1 MAYADFVQYL
11 LNFPLILFKL
21 RFFQDKISQDSNSYY
36 ILTMISLVAIVVCL
50 SYVSSEK
57 IGYHCR
63 ICAKIMS
70 RATMFRLLSLP
81 SRLVWVPFRGS

>member
-1 MAYADFVQYL
+1 MAYVDFVQYL
-11 LNFPLILFKL
+11 LSFPLILFKF

-57 IGYHCR
+57 LD
-63 ICAKIMS
+63 KTS
-70 RATMFRLLSLP
+70 KS
-81 SRLVWVPFRGS
+81 VPK

>member
-57 IGYHCR
+57 LDTT
-63 ICAKIMS
+63 ADS
-70 RATMFRLLSLP
+70 
-81 SRLVWVPFRGS
+81 VPK